1 VCGDREPTAADYSA
15 LAYARAVIQE
25 TMRLYPPIWMLI
37 RVAAR
42 LDTIDGKEIH
52 PGDRV
57 ALFAY
62 GAHHSPKYW
71 ENPEDFVPERWM
83 GDAAKKRIPYTYL
96 PFGGGKRSCIG
107 GAMSQV
113 ENTLAL
119 SILLRR
125 FRPEYVGTEPPG
137 INATVTLTPKG
148 GLPFKIRALS

>member
-1 VCGDREPTAADYSA
+1 
-15 LAYARAVIQE
+15 
-25 TMRLYPPIWMLI
+25 
-37 RVAAR
+37 
-42 LDTIDGKEIH
+42 
-52 PGDRV
+52 
-57 ALFAY
+57 
-62 GAHHSPKYW
+62 
-71 ENPEDFVPERWM
+71 VPERWL

-125 FRPEYVGTEPPG
+125 FRPEYVGAEPPG